1 MQTVQTSRHGGA
13 GASRF
18 CRQEAQGRLCNG
30 AKADRRDYDLGT
42 SEHRRL
48 TISMGVDHE
57 LTAST
62 FE

>member
-1 MQTVQTSRHGGA
+1 MQAGKISRHSRA
-13 GASRF
+13 GAVRF

-42 SEHRRL
+42 TEHRHL
-48 TISMGVDHE
+48 TILMGADNE